1 MAGEELS
8 YVKTSLTRNGFAL
21 APDRGLYSVLEEGV
35 RRDPDRPVLSR
46 VSDGGWRDT
55 TYAELAHHV
64 RAAAGV
70 LREHGVRQGDRVAI
84 LGRTDYAWAVA
95 DFAALAL
102 GAVTVPVY
110 PTASDHQIR
119 HVLGDS
125 GATWFVA
132 ETEDDAARLRESGAG
147 KVWTFA
153 EIESWS
159 ALPPAGIDT
168 PVRAADLATIVYTSG
183 TTGAPKGC
191 LLTHANMYA
200 SSANTVLQTDWLFHR
215 AAPDDAE
222 PAATLL
228 ALPLSH
234 VFGRT
239 ILLSCLIA
247 GTRTGLVTG
256 IPDMVPALRQ
266 FRPTF
271 LALVPYALEKVR
283 KLGGGLLAP
292 ARYVICGGASLDE
305 TTAEFYASAGT
316 EILNCYGLTEAAT
329 AVTVNAP
336 ATNRRGTVGRPIPG
350 TTVGIADDGEVLVRG
365 ANVSPGYWP
374 GSVEGDP
381 GWLHTGDLGEL
392 DDEGYLR
399 ITGRRK
405 EILVTSGGK
414 NVAPTLLED
423 RIRLHPKV
431 SNCMVVGDGRPF
443 VTALITVDGEAGP
456 EDVQPVVDEAN
467 SLVSRAES
475 IRAFRIVAGDFTV
488 AAGQLTPSMKLR
500 RAVIEEA
507 YAADIA
513 ELYGA

>member
-1 MAGEELS
+1 M
-8 YVKTSLTRNGFAL
+8 KTSFSRNGFAL
-21 APDRGLYSVLEEGV
+21 AVDRGLYSVLEEGV

-46 VSDGGWRDT
+46 LSDGVWQDA
-55 TYAELAHHV
+55 TYAEFTHHV
-64 RAAAGV
+64 RAAAGA
-70 LREHGVRQGDRVAI
+70 LAEHGVRQGDRVAI
-84 LGRTDYAWAVA
+84 LGRTSYAWAVA

-110 PTASDHQIR
+110 PTASEHQIR
-119 HVLGDS
+119 HVLTDS
-125 GATWFVA
+125 GAQWFAA
-132 ETEDDAARLRESGAG
+132 ETDDDAARLREAGSG

-153 EIESWS
+153 EIESWRTR
-159 ALPPAGIDT
+159 PAADIDT

-183 TTGAPKGC
+183 TTGLPKGC

-215 AAPDDAE
+215 AAPEDAA

-247 GTRTGLVTG
+247 GTRTGLVAG
-256 IPDMVPALRQ
+256 IPDLLPALPR

-283 KLGGGLLAP
+283 KLGGDLLAP
-292 ARYVICGGASLDE
+292 ARYVICGGASLDD
-305 TTAEFYASAGT
+305 TTAGFYADAGT

-336 ATNRRGTVGRPIPG
+336 ATNRRGTVGPPIPG
-350 TTVGIADDGEVLVRG
+350 TTVAVADDGEVLVRG

-392 DDEGYLR
+392 DDGHLR

-443 VTALITVDGEAGP
+443 VTALITVDGAVSP
-456 EDVQPVVDEAN
+456 EELQPVVDEAN

-475 IRAFRIVAGDFTV
+475 IRAFRIVQGDFTV
-488 AAGQLTPSMKLR
+488 EAGQLTPSMKLR

-507 YAADIA
+507 YTADIA
-513 ELYGA
+513 KLYGS

>member
-1 MAGEELS
+1 M
-8 YVKTSLTRNGFAL
+8 KTSFTGNGFAL
-21 APDRGLYSVLEEGV
+21 AADRGLYSVLEEGL

-46 VSDGGWRDT
+46 VADGAWRDV
-55 TYAELAHHV
+55 TYAELTRHV
-64 RAAAGV
+64 RAAAAA
-70 LREHGVRQGDRVAI
+70 LRGHGVRRGDRVAI
-84 LGRTDYAWAVA
+84 LGRTSYEWAVA

-102 GAVTVPVY
+102 GAVAVPVY
-110 PTASDHQIR
+110 PTASEHQIR
-119 HVLGDS
+119 HVLTDS
-125 GATWFVA
+125 GAQWFAA
-132 ETEDDAARLRESGAG
+132 ETDDDASRLQAAGAG

-153 EIESWS
+153 EVGSWRDD
-159 ALPPAGIDT
+159 AAPPVDS
-168 PVRAADLATIVYTSG
+168 PVAAVDLATIVYTSG
-183 TTGAPKGC
+183 TTGLPKGC

-215 AAPDDAE
+215 AAPGDAAQ
-222 PAATLL
+222 AATLL

-247 GTRTGLVTG
+247 GTRTGLVAG
-256 IPDMVPALRQ
+256 IPDLLPALRQ

-271 LALVPYALEKVR
+271 LALVPYALEKLR
-283 KLGGGLLAP
+283 KLGGDLLAP
-292 ARYVICGGASLDE
+292 ARYVICGGASLDD
-305 TTAEFYASAGT
+305 TTAAFYAEAGT

-350 TTVGIADDGEVLVRG
+350 TTVGIAGDGEVLVRG

-392 DDEGYLR
+392 DDDGYLR

-443 VTALITVDGEAGP
+443 VTALITVDGPVSP
-456 EDVQPVVDEAN
+456 EELQPVVDEAN

-488 AAGQLTPSMKLR
+488 EAGQLTPSMKLR

-513 ELYGA
+513 QLYGT